1 MSINKNLVYISKKI
15 LHSIFVLISLS
26 ILIFVIS
33 RLIPGDPVRMALGVM
48 TPDEVIQRVRI
59 EMHFDEPIYT
69 QYFYWIKGI
78 LHGNFGIS
86 LYTRQPVIKDI
97 IEVLPAT
104 LELAIYTVLLQV
116 FFGILI
122 GVFSA
127 YFKNSFTDYLSRL
140 LAYMGVVTPPF
151 IFAILGMFIFSYK
164 LDILPTMGRLTPGMM
179 FPTKITGLITI
190 DSLIQGKFFIFFD
203 ALKHLIL
210 PAISLA
216 LVGIANT
223 SRIVRSGI
231 LDNVNKDYILA
242 AKSYGI
248 PDHTIMFQDLLKPSI
263 IPAVS
268 LTGLQFAVIMTNA
281 LLVEAIFN
289 WPGFAR
295 YGMNAILEK
304 DLNAITA
311 VVVVFGFIILVT
323 NVFVD
328 IIINYLDPRI
338 SIREDVAK

>member
-1 MSINKNLVYISKKI
+1 
-15 LHSIFVLISLS
+15 
-26 ILIFVIS
+26 
-33 RLIPGDPVRMALGVM
+33 MALGVM
-48 TPDEVIQRVRI
+48 TPDEVIQKVRI
-59 EMHFDEPIYT
+59 EMHFDEPIYI
-69 QYFYWIKGI
+69 QYLYWIKGI
-78 LHGNFGIS
+78 THGDFGIS
-86 LYTRQPVIKDI
+86 LYSRQPVIKDI

-122 GVFSA
+122 G
-127 YFKNSFTDYLSRL
+127 DYLSRL

-190 DSLIQGKFFIFFD
+190 DSLIQGKYFIFFD

-231 LDNVNKDYILA
+231 LDNINKDYILA

-268 LTGLQFAVIMTNA
+268 ITGLQFAVIMTNA

-338 SIREDVAK
+338 SMREDVAK